1 MRKRSR
7 PSRFICSLLLSAFT
21 SLASAGADL
30 EKRLDRAAGA
40 LARFEREK
48 ASALYGDCAKEA
60 RRSGRPDLEAKALH
74 GLWKSLWR
82 PPRSEALLAR
92 LRGIRLRAAAAA
104 RESGNSR
111 LEIALLLDQLREDLY
126 RFGLKPRGQSWESR
140 RQQLEEQARQ
150 LGDPLLIN
158 RAGGLAAYP
167 LTDEFPWTALEMLE
181 RHAARARV
189 LGDHAWAGNFLA
201 TAGDRR
207 GALGD
212 LSGAV
217 EGYRQCARER
227 ERAEDFWRAAICR
240 ISAGSMLGNL
250 GDAEGALQEAIEAN
264 AIARR
269 GGWDLQEWAPEWLF
283 HFDLARQDYRG
294 AIAHARRYGQSEA
307 SRGLFAE
314 GLVALEQGRPDL
326 AASLLQKSLARI
338 ESAEQKRKASAWG
351 KEEIELALADAY
363 VLTGRPSF
371 AAPYLQ
377 RLAEKPL
384 SALLRVR
391 LETLR
396 AMVAETYE
404 REEEALAHDREA
416 IRLLEALRHRANG
429 LDLSRFFST
438 RLDPLEDAIRLL
450 LRQAEREGTSGPLF
464 DAMRLADRAKARALL
479 DRLSGNVFEGPP
491 VKAPGWGMGGKS
503 RQLVAGS
510 NSILRA
516 RQIREAEL
524 RQAREH
530 EESSRPGLEQLSA
543 GDLLRE
549 LELTGG
555 RGLAEWFFGNKRAYL
570 FVFAHGRIA
579 AHDLG
584 PVEPVKMALRNHLA
598 LASSGA
604 APDALRRSGRALAR
618 RTGLDLLPPSV
629 DSWIFV
635 PDGPLSLVPLETAW
649 FDGSFAGERYSLS
662 YAYSMAT
669 ALALERRARRSTPNT
684 TLLAVGAGSSP
695 QVKLPY
701 AEREARLVSSLFDP
715 STPPILGSRA
725 SRKAVLE
732 GLARRPAIFVLAA
745 EGKSDRGRPGS
756 ARLELADG
764 PLLASDIGK
773 RPFANELAALV
784 SCESGDGRVLDG
796 EGLQGLSD
804 AFLSAGSRVTLV
816 SLWRVRDKD
825 AYFFLERFYNDL
837 SRGASPALALR
848 QARREAIRE
857 GQSSAVWGSFVL
869 RGAADRPLGRQG
881 RGQGKL
887 RLFSASLLG
896 R

>member
-7 PSRFICSLLLSAFT
+7 PSRFTCSLLLSAFA
-21 SLASAGADL
+21 SLASARADL

-48 ASALYGDCAKEA
+48 ASGLYGDCAKEA
-60 RRSGRPDLEAKALH
+60 RRAGRSDLEARALH

-82 PPRSEALLAR
+82 PPRSEELLTR
-92 LRGIRLRAAAAA
+92 LRGIRLRAADAA
-104 RESGNSR
+104 RESGDRR
-111 LEIALLLDQLREDLY
+111 LEVALLLDQLREDLY

-140 RQQLEEQARQ
+140 RHQLEEQARQ
-150 LGDPLLIN
+150 LADPVLIN
-158 RAGGLAAYP
+158 RAAGLAAYP
-167 LTDEFPWTALEMLE
+167 LTEEFPWTALEMLE
-181 RHAARARV
+181 KHAARAGL

-201 TAGDRR
+201 TVGDRR

-227 ERAEDFWRAAICR
+227 ERGEDFWRAAICR
-240 ISAGSMLGNL
+240 ISAGSMLGNV
-250 GDAEGALQEAIEAN
+250 GDAEGALQEEIEAS

-269 GGWDLQEWAPEWLF
+269 GGWDLHEWAPEWLF
-283 HFDLARQDYRG
+283 HFDLARQDYG
-294 AIAHARRYGQSEA
+294 AAITHARRYGQSEA
-307 SRGLFAE
+307 SRGLFGE

-338 ESAEQKRKASAWG
+338 ESAERERKASAWG

-377 RLAEKPL
+377 RLAQKPL

-404 REEEALAHDREA
+404 REEEALAHDRAA

-464 DAMRLADRAKARALL
+464 EAMRLADRAKARALL
-479 DRLSGNVFEGPP
+479 DRLSGNAFEGSPAE
-491 VKAPGWGMGGKS
+491 APGWGKGGTS

-524 RQAREH
+524 RQAGEQG
-530 EESSRPGLEQLSA
+530 EGSRLRLEQLSA

-570 FVFAHGRIA
+570 FIFAHGRIV

-584 PVEPVKMALRNHLA
+584 PVEPLKTALRNHLA

-604 APDALRRSGRALAR
+604 AADALRQSGRTLAR
-618 RTGLDLLPPSV
+618 RTGLDLLPRSV

-649 FDGSFAGERYSLS
+649 FDGSFAGEKYSLS

-669 ALALERRARRSTPNT
+669 ALALERRARRSTPHT
-684 TLLAVGAGSSP
+684 SLLAVGAGSSP
-695 QVKLPY
+695 QAKLPY

-715 STPPILGSRA
+715 STPPILGARA

-837 SRGASPALALR
+837 SRGASPAVALR

-869 RGAADRPLGRQG
+869 RGAADRPLGRPG
-881 RGQGKL
+881 RKQGKL

>member
-7 PSRFICSLLLSAFT
+7 PSRFTCSLLLSAFA

-48 ASALYGDCAKEA
+48 ASALYGDCVKEA
-60 RRSGRPDLEAKALH
+60 RRAGRSDLEAKALH

-82 PPRSEALLAR
+82 PPRSEALLTR

-104 RESGNSR
+104 RESGNRR
-111 LEIALLLDQLREDLY
+111 LEIGLLLDQLREDLY
-126 RFGLKPRGQSWESR
+126 RFGLKPRGQSWETN
-140 RQQLEEQARQ
+140 RQLLEEQARE
-150 LGDPLLIN
+150 LGDPVLIN
-158 RAGGLAAYP
+158 RAAGLAAYA

-181 RHAARARV
+181 RHAARAGV

-201 TAGDRR
+201 TVGDRR

-227 ERAEDFWRAAICR
+227 ERGEDFWRAAICR
-240 ISAGSMLGNL
+240 ISAGSMLGNV
-250 GDAEGALQEAIEAN
+250 GDAEGALQEEIEAS

-269 GGWDLQEWAPEWLF
+269 GGWDLHEWAPEWLF
-283 HFDLARQDYRG
+283 HFDLARQDYG
-294 AIAHARRYGQSEA
+294 AAITHARRYGQSEA
-307 SRGLFAE
+307 SRGLFGE

-338 ESAEQKRKASAWG
+338 ESAERERKAFAWG

-371 AAPYLQ
+371 AAPYLE
-377 RLAEKPL
+377 RLAQKPL

-416 IRLLEALRHRANG
+416 IGLLEALRHRANG

-450 LRQAEREGTSGPLF
+450 LRQAEREGKSGPLF
-464 DAMRLADRAKARALL
+464 EAMRLADRAKARALL
-479 DRLSGNVFEGPP
+479 DRLSGNALEGSPAE
-491 VKAPGWGMGGKS
+491 VPGWGKGERS
-503 RQLVAGS
+503 RQLVARS
-510 NSILRA
+510 TPILRA
-516 RQIREAEL
+516 RQTREAEL
-524 RQAREH
+524 RQAGEQG
-530 EESSRPGLEQLSA
+530 ESSRLRLEHLSA
-543 GDLLRE
+543 GDLLLE

-555 RGLAEWFFGNKRAYL
+555 RGLAEWFFGSRRGYL

-584 PVEPVKMALRNHLA
+584 PVEPVKLALRNHLA

-604 APDALRRSGRALAR
+604 APDALKQSGRTLAR

-684 TLLAVGAGSSP
+684 LLLAVGAGSSP
-695 QVKLPY
+695 QAKLPY

-725 SRKAVLE
+725 SRRAVLE

-837 SRGASPALALR
+837 SRGASPAVALR

-869 RGAADRPLGRQG
+869 RGAADRPLGRAG